1 MADAFNSCPDYYGE
15 MDEDDLNARG
25 NPQAF
30 RGLLDDAGQRRLGE
44 LVAQRMINGQIV
56 VSGAERTDDDDDADD
71 FEEVES
77 EFDFED
83 VRMERIAEV
92 FDIRGAGKSFEE
104 FGPS

>member
-1 MADAFNSCPDYYGE
+1 M
-15 MDEDDLNARG
+15 
-25 NPQAF
+25 
-30 RGLLDDAGQRRLGE
+30 GE